1 METRRAL
8 WLCRV
13 MRTPEDTATDPD
25 QLIRFGSIASVD
37 LAAARCVVTL
47 DDDSISPPV
56 RWFEMRMGRT
66 RTWSPPSKG
75 EQVVLLCPAGEIG
88 AAVALRGLIS
98 DAYPAPGNSLTEF
111 LAAYEDGATITYDP
125 TGHDLIINL
134 PPAGKVTIIAPAGV
148 SLESDLSV
156 KGSISATGVI
166 ASDVGATGAFT
177 TPTGQSV
184 TVSGG
189 IVDNIN

>member
-1 METRRAL
+1 
-8 WLCRV
+8 

-111 LAAYEDGATITYDP
+111 LAAYEDGAAITYDP

-134 PPAGKVTIIAPAGV
+134 PTAGKVTIIAPAGV
-148 SLESDLSV
+148 SLESDLLV

-177 TPTGQSV
+177 TPTGQRRHRRQYQLRAAS
-184 TVSGG
+184 
-189 IVDNIN
+189 